1 MGETDIKHINTH
13 ALTNYILSLVL
24 CRESAVCS
32 LRGAGCGPHP
42 DWVVVERPVSED
54 VQPSFLHYNLSLP
67 GLVPG
72 EVVFAG
78 TPGRR
83 HAEENL
89 VKGRMD
95 SLQQSFRS
103 PAGPPV
109 PNGWVPSGG
118 GG

>member
-1 MGETDIKHINTH
+1 M
-13 ALTNYILSLVL
+13 
-24 CRESAVCS
+24 CS
-32 LRGAGCGPHP
+32 LRGGGCGPHR

-78 TPGRR
+78 TPGRQ

-118 GG
+118 GGQPSREFSNGHHFSEGADHRDKTTVTRGP